1 MKVTVAE
8 NVNGKI
14 RSWFDFLTGGWG
26 QPGKIRFYQHHCFGS
41 DVL

>member
-14 RSWFDFLTGGWG
+14 RSWFDFLTGRG

>member
-14 RSWFDFLTGGWG
+14 RSWFEFLTGGG
-26 QPGKIRFYQHHCFGS
+26 GTPSKIRFHQHHCFGS

>member
-14 RSWFDFLTGGWG
+14 RSWFDFLTGGHSS
-26 QPGKIRFYQHHCFGS
+26 KIRFHQHHCFGS

>member
-14 RSWFDFLTGGWG
+14 RSWFDFLTGG
-26 QPGKIRFYQHHCFGS
+26 QPSKIRFHQHHCFVS